1 MTNYTKTTDFAA
13 KDSLPSGDSG
23 KIIRGTEFETEFDNI
38 ATAVNSKS
46 DANNP
51 TFTGTVTI
59 DGLTVNGNTVLG
71 NAATDTVTVTADI
84 ASNLLPSADDTYNLG
99 AVGAEWNDLFIDGV
113 ANIDSLVAN
122 TADINGGTVD
132 GVTIG
137 GSSAGAI
144 TGTTIT
150 GTSFVTSGDM
160 TFGDNDKAIFGAGS
174 DLQIYHSGSYSVIE
188 DSGTGNLF
196 IKGSNLSLRDADGN
210 DFITMVDGGAGGTVS
225 LLHLGSPKLATTLT
239 GINVNGSVSA
249 DGLTVDGSSSG
260 DITLTGASA
269 SNTGLF
275 VRDPTATAYGAFFGY
290 DDANT
295 VVSIGGVTNGTKNTA
310 IVIGRDSNYVGIGT
324 DSPNRELTI
333 GDGTSSPNIR
343 LLATTAGNSKIEFGD
358 TDNGDVG
365 QIQYVHSADYMQF
378 TTAGAERLR
387 IDASG
392 RVGIN
397 TSAQDRT
404 LHVRGSV
411 TFESTTGNGAFLFVP
426 TDTVNRIYSRAGNQ
440 STTALPI
447 AFNQGSAE
455 AMRIDSSG
463 NVGIGGSTPSEK
475 LEVSNGSAAD
485 SGEISIK
492 LGGDVD
498 NNARTMT
505 ITKDTS
511 TPYNTIINTQN
522 NTGVNT
528 GSLIFKNGATE
539 QMRIDSSGNVLVGK
553 TSVNQ
558 FTTVGH
564 ELHEDGLVVSTR
576 DSGNVAVLNR
586 ETNDG
591 SIIQFRKDNSTVGT
605 ISAATTNIIY
615 GNNTRGIKI
624 EDALIIPRNV
634 NDTNADDQVDLGS
647 STSRWK
653 DLHLSGTAY
662 SDKIQINN
670 TTQLDTTAALE
681 VNNAEGSGY
690 ARITLNDTDGNN
702 QRTYFEQ
709 SNGLTRISTQNGS
722 NYGDFVISAWNG
734 SQTRN
739 SLYVDNVNHKIG
751 LGGDTTPEKHLTVN
765 FNSTE
770 TDVFASGLPGGASGQ
785 GVLIRNEN
793 TTGST
798 YANLDFR
805 AGTVDARI
813 ATQYSGSSNQGK
825 MLFIMDKDGSA
836 PATMLTLNADGGVAI
851 GGSESDH
858 GYQACIHGNLWVK
871 SADGTH
877 NAISIGELADN
888 SNSPLYQ
895 IGTDDDNGDELRI
908 ETARWGHRTSWY
920 RGSPSGPDIES
931 IRLSST
937 ADGTD
942 SGSMLSLYRQDDYS
956 TSTAVSNLIHL
967 STMGNS
973 YINSGHNVGIGTS
986 SPSDKLDVHGT
997 IYARGGTFQG
1007 ATSDAPTDTA
1017 MVIDV
1022 NNAIMFSTGT
1032 NVRNLIRNGASDST
1046 IIEVGQNFTSLIDN
1060 IDLIPGSSGNVRF
1073 KTSNGDTKAYVN
1085 SGGDVVATRHQIA
1098 KNQAGTYVFDD
1109 TITAN
1114 TQEDIFSVQ
1123 CTRGAM
1129 AMTVYM
1135 VCNTNNMSV
1144 AKTYQVV
1151 KASGSAPVVTL
1162 IADTGAFG
1170 SHDFEA
1176 TFSQGVN
1183 DTTMVCEIDNDS
1195 TTINAEITTTVVMGG
1210 SPTTITVTEL

>member
-539 QMRIDSSGNVLVGK
+539 QMRIDS
-553 TSVNQ
+553 
-558 FTTVGH
+558 
-564 ELHEDGLVVSTR
+564 
-576 DSGNVAVLNR
+576 
-586 ETNDG
+586 
-591 SIIQFRKDNSTVGT
+591 
-605 ISAATTNIIY
+605 
-615 GNNTRGIKI
+615 
-624 EDALIIPRNV
+624 
-634 NDTNADDQVDLGS
+634 
-647 STSRWK
+647 
-653 DLHLSGTAY
+653 
-662 SDKIQINN
+662 
-670 TTQLDTTAALE
+670 
-681 VNNAEGSGY
+681 
-690 ARITLNDTDGNN
+690 
-702 QRTYFEQ
+702 
-709 SNGLTRISTQNGS
+709 
-722 NYGDFVISAWNG
+722 
-734 SQTRN
+734 
-739 SLYVDNVNHKIG
+739 
-751 LGGDTTPEKHLTVN
+751 
-765 FNSTE
+765 
-770 TDVFASGLPGGASGQ
+770 
-785 GVLIRNEN
+785 
-793 TTGST
+793 
-798 YANLDFR
+798 
-805 AGTVDARI
+805 AG
-813 ATQYSGSSNQGK
+813 
-825 MLFIMDKDGSA
+825 
-836 PATMLTLNADGGVAI
+836 
-851 GGSESDH
+851 
-858 GYQACIHGNLWVK
+858 
-871 SADGTH
+871 
-877 NAISIGELADN
+877 
-888 SNSPLYQ
+888 
-895 IGTDDDNGDELRI
+895 
-908 ETARWGHRTSWY
+908 
-920 RGSPSGPDIES
+920 
-931 IRLSST
+931 
-937 ADGTD
+937 
-942 SGSMLSLYRQDDYS
+942 
-956 TSTAVSNLIHL
+956 
-967 STMGNS
+967 
-973 YINSGHNVGIGTS
+973 NVGIGTS
-986 SPSDKLDVHGT
+986 SPSNALTVVDSTSYGQLRLSSSDSDATIKYSALSFGQYAAAEEGYAGILGFSNSTENRIAIGGSTGLLNAATAIQFFTAASATTTTGSEAMRIDSSQNLLVGKSASLLNTVGSQLQATGLVRATTDGSTPLQLNRKTSDGT
-997 IYARGGTFQG
+997 IAEFYKDGGIPVGSVGTNSGSLFIGSGDTGLNMRADLNAIYPWGPTGG
-1007 ATSDAPTDTA
+1007 AQPD
-1017 MVIDV
+1017 VIDLGY
-1022 NNAIMFSTGT
+1022 ST
-1032 NVRNLIRNGASDST
+1032 VP
-1046 IIEVGQNFTSLIDN
+1046 FK
-1060 IDLIPGSSGNVRF
+1060 DL
-1073 KTSNGDTKAYVN
+1073 YL
-1085 SGGDVVATRHQIA
+1085 
-1098 KNQAGTYVFDD
+1098 
-1109 TITAN
+1109 
-1114 TQEDIFSVQ
+1114 
-1123 CTRGAM
+1123 
-1129 AMTVYM
+1129 
-1135 VCNTNNMSV
+1135 
-1144 AKTYQVV
+1144 
-1151 KASGSAPVVTL
+1151 SGSAKTDTIASPSSSLVLTATDVGFHLDSTVLRTFNGDDATVNLGSDAARFKDLYLSGGAYLGGVAAANKLDDYEEGTWTPVFEPTTGSFTTMTMDVVEAKYTKIGNAVT
-1162 IADTGAFG
+1162 ISVWVRTDNVDTTGASGALRLAGLPFNSNSYSSMAIGNSAGWGGDQPAYAFTSGTG
-1170 SHDFEA
+1170 SDYITLQYKTA
-1176 TFSQGVN
+1176 
-1183 DTTMVCEIDNDS
+1183 
-1195 TTINAEITTTVVMGG
+1195 INAEPNNVATTDLQTGAVANQNQVFISGTYF
-1210 SPTTITVTEL
+1210 TTS